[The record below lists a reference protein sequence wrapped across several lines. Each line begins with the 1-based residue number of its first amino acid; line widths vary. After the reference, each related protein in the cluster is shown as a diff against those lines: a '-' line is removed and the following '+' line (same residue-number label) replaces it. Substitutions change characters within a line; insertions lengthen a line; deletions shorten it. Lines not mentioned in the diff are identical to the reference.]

1 MKASAVLNDKDVW
14 AIAAA
19 QSSLFFS
26 FQLVLPNGRA
36 DEKKEEKKGIGRTSR
51 IENGIKRF
59 IFLWNEQW
67 RLAQRKQS
75 IFFFFVGGLWA
86 HCANGSAKRRKQRR
100 LIDWSWRMKGQ
111 RSLVEE
117 RMKWSQWMK
126 RIDEMEFFRCPT
138 KQAMNQAAPLRGK
151 PTTQPIKCWPFSL
164 GRIWWLCWRSCFCLL
179 FSSLFH
185 WGGRQLVFFEEKK
198 ENQQINSSF
207 QSWIWL
213 NEKMNWVGWLR
224 KRKSRPCLHEW
235 AGYGWG
241 PSPLPRANSTSIN
254 FVDFRFISLAHSSF
268 IEEKRRSVECDLL
281 KKQ

>member
-138 KQAMNQAAPLRGK
+138 KHFHCWWIKERKLIGLARCAA
-151 PTTQPIKCWPFSL
+151 Q
-164 GRIWWLCWRSCFCLL
+164 
-179 FSSLFH
+179 
-185 WGGRQLVFFEEKK
+185 EE
-198 ENQQINSSF
+198 
-207 QSWIWL
+207 L
-213 NEKMNWVGWLR
+213 NEQD
-224 KRKSRPCLHEW
+224 SRNEVNKVEW
-235 AGYGWG
+235 MEWWRARGASG
-241 PSPLPRANSTSIN
+241 P
-254 FVDFRFISLAHSSF
+254 
-268 IEEKRRSVECDLL
+268 
-281 KKQ
+281 